1 MAVRAARNP
10 QVHSVAVFGV
20 AWALLAAFGSA
31 VGLTPGEGP
40 IVAGILASL
49 LRA

>member
-1 MAVRAARNP
+1 MAARAARNP
-10 QVHSVAVFGV
+10 RVYSVAVFG
-20 AWALLAAFGSA
+20 ATWALLAAFGSA